1 MLFPLPR
8 VTVTRIEAIVSS
20 SNVRNVN
27 STVDSA
33 KHPDDNVARVL
44 TTRHGRIDM
53 TCHTVLMGIVN
64 VTPDSFYDGGKRF
77 DSAKAVADAL
87 EMVDSGAEIL
97 DVGGESTRPGAE
109 PVPLEEELRRV
120 LPVVRELRKNS
131 NVSISIDTYKEA
143 VARAALDAGADIV
156 NDISA
161 LRFDPE
167 MAALVARENVPLILM
182 HMQGVPRTMQ
192 VEPHYQDV
200 VQEVQDF
207 LAERIHCAKEAGI
220 AKRQIIVDPG
230 IGFGKTL
237 AHNLALLKDL
247 GSLNS
252 LGQPL
257 LVGVS
262 RKAFIGKI
270 LNLAGPEE
278 RLEGSLA
285 AAVAAAL
292 NGANII
298 RAHDVSETH
307 RALRVADAIRFGR
320 LLDLGGR

>member
-1 MLFPLPR
+1 MPG
-8 VTVTRIEAIVSS
+8 
-20 SNVRNVN
+20 
-27 STVDSA
+27 
-33 KHPDDNVARVL
+33 VL
-44 TTRHGRIDM
+44 ITRHGQIDM
-53 TCHTVLMGIVN
+53 TCHTVVMGIVN

-77 DSAKAVADAL
+77 DTERATADAL
-87 EMVDSGAEIL
+87 EMVDFGAEIL

-109 PVPLEEELRRV
+109 PVLLEEELRRV
-120 LPVVRELRKNS
+120 IPVVRELRKNS
-131 NVSISIDTYKEA
+131 NVPISIDTYKEV

-161 LRFDPE
+161 LRFDPA
-167 MAALVARENVPLILM
+167 MAVLIASEKVPVILM

-200 VQEVQDF
+200 VREVQDF
-207 LAERIHCAKEAGI
+207 LAERISVAKKAGI
-220 AKRQIIVDPG
+220 PTERIIVDPG
-230 IGFGKTL
+230 IGFGKTA

-257 LVGVS
+257 LVGIS

-270 LNLAGPEE
+270 LNAAGPEE

-292 NGANII
+292 SGANIV
-298 RAHDVSETH
+298 RVHDVGETY
-307 RALRVADAIRFGR
+307 RALRVVDAIRLGR
-320 LLDLGGR
+320 LHDFGE

>member
-1 MLFPLPR
+1 
-8 VTVTRIEAIVSS
+8 VSA

-53 TCHTVLMGIVN
+53 TCHTILMGIVN

-97 DVGGESTRPGAE
+97 DVGGESTRPGAQ

-120 LPVVRELRKNS
+120 LPVIRELRKNS
-131 NVSISIDTYKEA
+131 NVPISIDTYKEA

-167 MAALVARENVPLILM
+167 MAALVASEKAPLILM

-200 VQEVQDF
+200 VREVQEF
-207 LAERIHCAKEAGI
+207 LEERIRSAKEAGI

-230 IGFGKTL
+230 IGFGKTV
-237 AHNLALLKDL
+237 AHNLALLRDL
-247 GSLNS
+247 GSFIS

-257 LVGVS
+257 LVGIS

-270 LNLAGPEE
+270 LKAAGPEE

-292 NGANII
+292 SGANIV
-298 RAHDVSETH
+298 RVHDVSETH
-307 RALRVADAIRFGR
+307 RALRVADAIRLGR
-320 LLDLGGR
+320 LLDSGGR